1 MEKVSDQEI
10 QSGCAIP
17 KEKTIK
23 TGQKLSE
30 KQANKQTKKHK
41 QQQQPNKTKKLNL

>member
-1 MEKVSDQEI
+1 MEKVSDYEI
-10 QSGCAIP
+10 QNGCTVP

-30 KQANKQTKKHK
+30 KQANKQTKNHK
-41 QQQQPNKTKKLNL
+41 QQQQTKTKKLNL